1 MRDDETGKR
10 SLFGTSSRRRG
21 PTSGDNRRSSGSSA
35 FGITVDCSRCGAA
48 TRIGPFDLLGRLVR
62 LSLWIPGRTYSRRL
76 VCPACDRRSW
86 VRLRIL

>member
-10 SLFGTSSRRRG
+10 SLFGPAANDKG
-21 PTSGDNRRSSGSSA
+21 PHRDESGRNIFSA
-35 FGITVDCSRCGAA
+35 PIGVDCARCGAS
-48 TRIGPFDLLGRLVR
+48 TRIGVMDALGRLVR
-62 LSLWIPGRTYSRRL
+62 FSLWVPGRTYSRRL